1 MCRRSQHIINHIRH
15 ILCIVLKHAHTKN
28 FHHFKICLFPSRQ
41 IFPPSTYLD
50 HLEILQCLV
59 PMKTDGIGGYQLVET
74 WKIRRLPWGKATN
87 GPKKKRHSKSMMS
100 WERKVLNVHSN
111 LSFLEIKYKQ
121 ELLVLLK
128 NTVFYMKLQL
138 VVGTFASRLLDV
150 SRVILLSLLWQKN
163 LSSWHGWPTDSQVI
177 TQQTTPLPDST
188 PQKKT
193 NPQNLRILTPILEV

>member
-1 MCRRSQHIINHIRH
+1 MQPKIPQCLLQGASPQNSSEPERCWTQDPSHTLCILIHITFYSVEMCRRSQHIINHIRH

-87 GPKKKRHSKSMMS
+87 GPEKKTPFQIHD
-100 WERKVLNVHSN
+100 
-111 LSFLEIKYKQ
+111 
-121 ELLVLLK
+121 
-128 NTVFYMKLQL
+128 
-138 VVGTFASRLLDV
+138 VVGKEGIECTF
-150 SRVILLSLLWQKN
+150 
-163 LSSWHGWPTDSQVI
+163 
-177 TQQTTPLPDST
+177 
-188 PQKKT
+188 
-193 NPQNLRILTPILEV
+193 

>member
-1 MCRRSQHIINHIRH
+1 MLTQKTFITSKSACSLPGKFSLRQPTWIIWKSFSAWSQWKLMALVDTNS
-15 ILCIVLKHAHTKN
+15 LKHGRSGASHEAKQRMA
-28 FHHFKICLFPSRQ
+28 L
-41 IFPPSTYLD
+41 
-50 HLEILQCLV
+50 
-59 PMKTDGIGGYQLVET
+59 
-74 WKIRRLPWGKATN
+74 
-87 GPKKKRHSKSMMS
+87 KKKRHSKSMMS

-121 ELLVLLK
+121 ELLVLFK